1 MSIARAEAAGRIAG
15 AALLVT
21 GMTVAGA
28 ATSGTSADGATH
40 VRTGNGAGLGNGA
53 AAPVPPRHDP
63 AEIAAVIARRLGSR
77 TAGAYLDRRGRPVVT
92 VTRREDAAA
101 VRALGVTPQ
110 PVPRGAASLAGVAGR
125 LDRQV
130 RVPGTA
136 WSVEPATA
144 QVV

>member
-40 VRTGNGAGLGNGA
+40 VRTGTGNGAGLGNGA

-92 VTRREDAAA
+92 VTRREDA
-101 VRALGVTPQ
+101 
-110 PVPRGAASLAGVAGR
+110 
-125 LDRQV
+125 
-130 RVPGTA
+130 
-136 WSVEPATA
+136 
-144 QVV
+144 